1 MTNPATKKIGVLLS
15 GRGSNFEALADSVAA
30 GRIPDAEI
38 AIVISNR
45 EDARGLLRAAE
56 RGIPARVIPSKG
68 VEREAYD
75 RLVVAALKEARV
87 DLVCLAGFM
96 RLLSPYFVASF
107 RGRILNIHPALL
119 PAFPGLEAARQA
131 LDYGVKFSGCT
142 VHFVDENLDAG
153 PIVAQAI
160 VAIEPGDTEETLAA
174 RILTE
179 EHRIYTEAVRLVLSG
194 KFRVEDRR
202 VLPSDQENQEE
213 RLTGRAKSR

>member
-30 GRIPDAEI
+30 SRIPDAEI

-107 RGRILNIHPALL
+107 RGRILNIHPSLL
-119 PAFPGLEAARQA
+119 PAFPGLEAQRQA

>member
-1 MTNPATKKIGVLLS
+1 MTNPGKKRIGVLLS
-15 GRGSNFEALADSVAA
+15 GRGSNFEALADSVAV

-38 AIVISNR
+38 SIVISNR
-45 EDARGLLRAAE
+45 ENAAGLLRAAE
-56 RGIPARVIPSKG
+56 RRIPARVIPSKG

-75 RLVVAALKEARV
+75 RLVVAALREARV
-87 DLVCLAGFM
+87 ELVCLAGFM
-96 RLLSPYFVASF
+96 RLLSPYFVAAF
-107 RGRILNIHPALL
+107 RGRILNIHPSLL
-119 PAFPGLEAARQA
+119 PAFPGLEAQRQA

-160 VAIEPGDTEETLAA
+160 VPVEAGDTEETLAA

-194 KFRVEDRR
+194 KFRIEDRR
-202 VLPSDQENQEE
+202 MLPTAEENQEE
-213 RLTGRAKSR
+213 RLTERAKSR